1 MSGRSAQSLRD
12 ARAARRRNGW
22 LVCVGL
28 CVGIWLVRQGLETT
42 EPPQPSRAESFTGTE
57 SFTDAPSGAP
67 AGGTGSP
74 HARVGETRTGG
85 ALAAAALP
93 ASEPVRIRIPAIRVD
108 APVLRL
114 GLARDGSLEVPPP
127 GRGGSAGW
135 YKDGAAPGADGTAVL
150 AGHVDDAHGPAVF
163 YALGALKKGTPIE
176 VARADRRT
184 AVFTVDAVE
193 VYPNDAFP
201 DRRVYGPAGRPELR
215 VITCGGGFSEK
226 SGYRGNVVV
235 FAHLTGAR

>member
-1 MSGRSAQSLRD
+1 MSARSAQSLRD
-12 ARAARRRNGW
+12 AQAARRRNGW
-22 LVCVGL
+22 LLCIAACVG
-28 CVGIWLVRQGLETT
+28 VWLVRQGTETT
-42 EPPQPSRAESFTGTE
+42 EPPQPSRAQAFTTTESFTGAA
-57 SFTDAPSGAP
+57 SSAP
-67 AGGTGSP
+67 APP
-74 HARVGETRTGG
+74 HARVGEARTGG
-85 ALAAAALP
+85 ALAGAALAP
-93 ASEPVRIRIPAIRVD
+93 SEPVRVRIPAIRVD
-108 APVLRL
+108 APVMRL

-127 GRGGSAGW
+127 GRSGSAGW

-150 AGHVDDAHGPAVF
+150 AGHVDDARGPAVF
-163 YALGALKKGTPIE
+163 YALGALKKGGRIE

-235 FAHLTGAR
+235 FAHLTGTA